1 MESSSLA
8 VALSPLL
15 WQLAM
20 SPAASRTALVG
31 RAWAEPP
38 SYKLRTSR
46 MSNAAP
52 RTVAATRGTNQ
63 SLRCLMR
70 TAGAHRVSFLILT
83 TPLWC
88 STRGAE
94 LERCS
99 EAPPWTY
106 YKGLCYLASLRSAQ
120 VTGGGSPEPGLWTL
134 TCLGSPESKPSSVTL
149 CTTVVLVPSPCALG
163 ATGVRGYSISSE
175 APCSWWE

>member
-15 WQLAM
+15 SQLAM

-38 SYKLRTSR
+38 SYKPRMSRTS
-46 MSNAAP
+46 SAAP
-52 RTVAATRGTNQ
+52 RTVAATRGTDQ

-70 TAGAHRVSFLILT
+70 TAGAHRVSFPILT
-83 TPLWC
+83 PPKY

-99 EAPPWTY
+99 EALTPWTY
-106 YKGLCYLASLRSAQ
+106 YNFPSMGHKASEHKSYIAAYLNLLAGR
-120 VTGGGSPEPGLWTL
+120 TF
-134 TCLGSPESKPSSVTL
+134 
-149 CTTVVLVPSPCALG
+149 
-163 ATGVRGYSISSE
+163 
-175 APCSWWE
+175 